1 MRKKLLL
8 ILLSFSLVFLFLTIS
23 QVYGEVW
30 NDAETWTFNLNSIS
44 IGSWR
49 NIETWSFNVVDL
61 ADWKNV
67 ETWTFN
73 LGEGWHNAQ
82 TKQWDYL
89 VTQSSQIIDLLL
101 VFTIV
106 TLFVVFGYVYWFR
119 IRNPKKV

>member
-8 ILLSFSLVFLFLTIS
+8 ILLSFSLVFLFLTMH
-23 QVYGEVW
+23 QVYGEGW
-30 NDAETWTFNLNSIS
+30 N
-44 IGSWR
+44 
-49 NIETWSFNVVDL
+49 
-61 ADWKNV
+61 
-67 ETWTFN
+67 
-73 LGEGWHNAQ
+73 NAQ

-106 TLFVVFGYVYWFR
+106 ALFVVFGYAYWFR